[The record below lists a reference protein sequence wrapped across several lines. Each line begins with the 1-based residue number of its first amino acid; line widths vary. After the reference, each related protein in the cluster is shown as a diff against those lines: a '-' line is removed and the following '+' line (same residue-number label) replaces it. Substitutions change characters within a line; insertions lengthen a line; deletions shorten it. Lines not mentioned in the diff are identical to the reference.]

1 MQLEN
6 SKVGIIIIAYNN
18 SDVILKQFQCINKFC
33 KDQFEIV
40 IIDNSSDSEAS
51 KKIKYH
57 SDKTGTTYIRTKASS
72 INGSSSHAFAANLS
86 YVKFKDS
93 FDYLFYLDHDCFPV
107 KDFSVI
113 GILENKLFAGLG
125 QGKYKKYFWPGCVMW
140 NNSAID
146 KSLIDFSPNSE
157 FHLDTGGNF
166 YKAIDSY
173 PEALVFF
180 NENHVQNP
188 HFNKSFYNF
197 YAMINDEMFMHFL
210 NSSNWNGSAH
220 NSERINSLI
229 NILNEKAGF

>member
-1 MQLEN
+1 MSSN
-6 SKVGIIIIAYNN
+6 TNVGIIIIAYNN
-18 SDVILKQFQCINKFC
+18 SSLIRKQHECINKFC
-33 KDQFEIV
+33 KDSFEIIV
-40 IIDNSSDSEAS
+40 IDNSSDTTIAKEINYHCEVL
-51 KKIKYH
+51 KI
-57 SDKTGTTYIRTKASS
+57 TYIKTNASS
-72 INGSSSHAFAANLS
+72 VNGSSSHAFAANLS
-86 YVKFKDS
+86 YLKLKDS

-107 KDFSVI
+107 KDFSVKE
-113 GILENKLFAGLG
+113 ILGDKLFAGLG
-125 QGKYKKYFWPGCVMW
+125 QGKLKKYFWPGCVMW

-157 FHLDTGGNF
+157 FKLDTGGNF

-220 NSERINSLI
+220 NTERINSLI